1 MRWPVLALC
10 SSIVLS
16 AALAGGCEGDSTPAP
31 KAATPAPAGADA
43 VVGYDL
49 RRLRPRD
56 GETLAAMYDRMAA
69 ATKAD
74 GKRVAMLFSAD
85 WCEPCRRLELELG
98 NAHPEAK
105 IGGFRI
111 LELKEEDW
119 EAATRMNEFN
129 ELRKRWYAPKGSYPV
144 FIVLDENG
152 EKVEEM
158 KEAIARLEAAQ
169 IEPTVDNW
177 FENVSQGRSAAAG

>member
-1 MRWPVLALC
+1 MRWPVLVLC
-10 SSIVLS
+10 SSFVIP
-16 AALAGGCEGDSTPAP
+16 AALLAGCGGSNGPTEEAVSAPPA
-31 KAATPAPAGADA
+31 AAA
-43 VVGYDL
+43 VVGYDM

-56 GETLAAMYDRMAA
+56 GETLAAMYERMAV

-98 NAHPEAK
+98 NEHPEAK

-111 LELKEEDW
+111 FELKEEDW

-129 ELRKRWYAPKGSYPV
+129 ELRQRWYAPKGSYPV
-144 FIVLDENG
+144 FVVLDENG

-158 KEAIARLEAAQ
+158 KEAIVRLEAAQ

-177 FENVSQGRSAAAG
+177 FQNVTQGGAPAAG